1 MVIRYRNLYSDIQ
14 AISNS
19 NNRTSILSSSSSLA
33 TTLADPS
40 FSQNQNQHQNPTIS
54 ISSGIVTSNSN
65 ESSSS
70 SSILNVNQQIINSFD
85 NVMND
90 FAINNDH
97 HFSSPSIAN
106 LHFFD
111 DDDDDENA
119 EADKQQQTNSNRM
132 YFIYFIDENQTKTN
146 VQHTYLSSSS

>member
-1 MVIRYRNLYSDIQ
+1 
-14 AISNS
+14 
-19 NNRTSILSSSSSLA
+19 
-33 TTLADPS
+33 
-40 FSQNQNQHQNPTIS
+40 
-54 ISSGIVTSNSN
+54 
-65 ESSSS
+65 
-70 SSILNVNQQIINSFD
+70 
-85 NVMND
+85 MND

-146 VQHTYLSSSS
+146 VQHTYLSSS